1 MTLTKTIVKNR
12 KALHDY
18 AIESRLE
25 AGIVLVG
32 SEVKALRL
40 GHGSLVDGYAV
51 VQNGECLLIN
61 FAIPQIKHAS
71 YMNHSERRQK
81 RLLLHKSELRKLEVA
96 TRQKGYT
103 LVPLEVYFDDNNVVK
118 VELALAKGKAQHDK
132 RESEKVADARRDV
145 QRALRR

>member
-1 MTLTKTIVKNR
+1 MTKTIVKNR

-18 AIESRLE
+18 AIETRYE
-25 AGIVLVG
+25 AGIVLQG
-32 SEVKALRL
+32 SEVKALRM
-40 GHGSLVDGYAV
+40 GYGSLVDGYAV

-61 FAIPQIKHAS
+61 FAIPHIQHAS

-81 RLLLHKSELRKLEVA
+81 RLLLHKSELRKLESA

-103 LVPLEVYFDDNNVVK
+103 LVPLEVYFDDNNRVK

-132 RESEKVADARRDV
+132 RETEKQADARRDI
-145 QRALRR
+145 QRAMRR